1 MKPLSALVC
10 ALALALPMT
19 APVKAQDVPY
29 KPEAVMSLAEKVADY
44 QLATMAGGEIPPKAS
59 GDTPHLKGWVQ
70 GALFVGLTALAD
82 HSDKP
87 HYKKVIMSRGI
98 ANKWRLGDRIFHA
111 DDHVIGQSYLWAARN
126 GAGEAALK
134 PTQATL
140 DRILITQPKGDLVH
154 TEYGTGRDC
163 SDRWCWC
170 DALFMAPPVWFEMS
184 KVTGNPAY
192 ADYAKQE
199 FRAATDYLYDT
210 EEHLYFRDSR
220 FFDRRE
226 ANGAKQFWSR
236 GNGWVLAGLARTI
249 PLLAE
254 DDPERAYYIGIFR
267 EMAAKLKTIQTA
279 EGYWAPSLLSD
290 RDKALPES
298 SGTGFFVY
306 GLAWGVNAGILDR
319 KEYEPT
325 IRKGWAALTRAVHP
339 DGKLGWVQ
347 PVSDRPESVE
357 YDDTQFYGVGAFL
370 LAATEVSE
378 MKLGK

>member
-1 MKPLSALVC
+1 MKPFLGLAC
-10 ALALALPMT
+10 ALALVWPASVM
-19 APVKAQDVPY
+19 AQEVSY
-29 KPEAVMSLAEKVADY
+29 KPEAVMALAEKVADY
-44 QLATMAGGEIPPKAS
+44 QLATMAGGEVPAKAS
-59 GDTPHLKGWVQ
+59 GDTPDPRGWVQ
-70 GALFVGLTALAD
+70 GALFVGLVELAE
-82 HSDKP
+82 HSPKP
-87 HYKKVIMSRGI
+87 HYKKVILSRGV
-98 ANKWRLGDRIFHA
+98 ANRWQMGNRIFHA
-111 DDHVIGQSYLWAARN
+111 DDHVIAQSYFWAARN
-126 GAGEAALK
+126 GVGPAALK

-184 KVTGNPAY
+184 KVTSNPAY
-192 ADYAKQE
+192 ANYAKQE

-210 EEHLYFRDSR
+210 EEHLFFRDSR
-220 FFDRRE
+220 FFDRRDE
-226 ANGAKQFWSR
+226 DGNKQFWSR

-249 PLLAE
+249 PLLSE

-267 EMAAKLKTIQTA
+267 EMSSKLKTIQTP

-290 RDKALPES
+290 PNKALPES

-306 GLAWGVNAGILDR
+306 ALAWGVNAGILDR

-347 PVSDRPESVE
+347 PVSDRPEGVTYE
-357 YDDTQFYGVGAFL
+357 DTQFYGVGAFL
-370 LAATEVSE
+370 LAATEVAD
-378 MKLGK
+378 MRLAK